1 MRQLLNAVQQIATF
15 KVNLHRKS
23 AVDTSTALGSPS
35 SAVLH
40 IVSVNEGAW
49 LICRTGAYRTFDT
62 GAVPAAFMD
71 LASGKTW
78 EAASDHVLIG
88 VSAGLVRPATAT
100 PPCAAPLTTNSASPW
115 HRAASCCCQLGAPSV

>member
-1 MRQLLNAVQQIATF
+1 LFLRVSSEPLTSEFVRQLLNAVQQIATF

-100 PPCAAPLTTNSASPW
+100 PPLR
-115 HRAASCCCQLGAPSV
+115 RALDD